1 MEFDTGNR
9 PDPADSGGTGG
20 GSGVQPPGTSASA
33 GGEFDYKDPI
43 QSFVV
48 TVRRL
53 VLEPANFFRAIRRRG
68 DFINPLVF
76 ALICTLVSAVL
87 GGIIGFLFS
96 VGFADQ
102 GVIGAFVGLIGS
114 IIRSLII
121 VALGL
126 FIGSGIWHL
135 LIMLFVKPTNSGY
148 EATFRV
154 AAYST
159 AVYLV
164 SWIPVLGW
172 ILSLYAIFLGIVGI
186 REVHGTTTGKAAL
199 VVLVPI
205 AVIVALALIFI
216 LILLAL
222 GIGAGLF
229 FNAQQ

>member
-20 GSGVQPPGTSASA
+20 GSGVQPPGTSAPA

-87 GGIIGFLFS
+87 GGIIGFIFS
-96 VGFADQ
+96 MSFADQ
-102 GVIGAFVGLIGS
+102 GVIGAFVGFVLS
-114 IIRSLII
+114 VIRSL
-121 VALGL
+121 VVVVLGL
-126 FIGSGIWHL
+126 FVGAGIWHL
-135 LIMLFVKPTNSGY
+135 LVLLFVKPTNSGY

-164 SWIPVLGW
+164 SWIPFLGW

-199 VVLVPI
+199 VVLLPI
-205 AVIVALALIFI
+205 AVVGFLALI
-216 LILLAL
+216 LVVLLGL
-222 GIGAGLF
+222 GAALF
-229 FNAQQ
+229 FGAQQ